1 MPNTKPVG
9 VAFADPDLVAGTTIT
24 GAAISGGTITDA
36 AISGGTVAG
45 ATLTTAT
52 ITSPSITGAS
62 IGVTSLNLNVAK
74 PAAAGSTRANAT
86 ALTASFNWVTGA
98 DAAVGVVLPAPTAG
112 RVVAIKNDDTANA
125 VLKVYAPGTAKIN
138 GVAGDTAF
146 SMAAKTACFFVA
158 YDATD
163 WFSIPLVAS

>member
-9 VAFADPDLVAGTTIT
+9 VAFADPELVSGT
-24 GAAISGGTITDA
+24 TITDA
-36 AISGGTVAG
+36 AISGGTIAG
-45 ATLTTAT
+45 AAISGSTLTSPT
-52 ITSPSITGAS
+52 ITSGVV
-62 IGVTSLNLNVAK
+62 GVTSLSLNVAK
-74 PAAAGSTRANAT
+74 PAAAGSTRADAT
-86 ALTASFNWVTGA
+86 ALTASFSWVTAA
-98 DAAVGVVLPAPTAG
+98 DGTKGVVLPAPTAG

-125 VLKVYAPGTAKIN
+125 ILKVYAPGSAQIN
-138 GVAGDTAF
+138 GVAGSTAF

>member
-36 AISGGTVAG
+36 TISGGTLASP
-45 ATLTTAT
+45 T
-52 ITSPSITGAS
+52 ITSGSV
-62 IGVTSLNLNVAK
+62 GVSSLNLNVAK

>member
-9 VAFADPDLVAGTTIT
+9 VAFADPELVAGTTIT
-24 GAAISGGTITDA
+24 GATISGGTITNA
-36 AISGGTVAG
+36 TVSGGTMS
-45 ATLTTAT
+45 
-52 ITSPSITGAS
+52 SPSITSAV
-62 IGVTSLNLNVAK
+62 IGVTSLSLDVAK
-74 PAAAGSTRANAT
+74 PAAAGSTRADAT

-125 VLKVYAPGTAKIN
+125 ILKVYAPGSAKIN
-138 GVAGDTAF
+138 GVAGSTAF

-163 WFSIPLVAS
+163 WFSVPLAAS